1 MASDWPKFA
10 DMNWLRLLEGP
21 ADRAEMD
28 IAPTMK
34 RLVVHGGK
42 YFRMKDSRGSKTD
55 DAPEGRTEYGGAYL
69 WDGYW
74 PQKLAEAAVERV
86 AEAAGPEPG

>member
-21 ADRAEMD
+21 ADRQEMD

-34 RLVVHGGK
+34 RLVAQGEK
-42 YFRMKDSRGSKTD
+42 YFRMKDTRGSKKD
-55 DAPEGRTEYGGAYL
+55 GAPEGRTEYGGTYL

-74 PQKLAEAAVERV
+74 PQKLAEASMET
-86 AEAAGPEPG
+86 GTEPG